1 MTENMQMH
9 VSEDGAELII
19 RVDLTVQG
27 TPSASGKT
35 IVLASSRGNADV
47 PGMDGYK
54 VGLNV
59 FRYPA

>member
-1 MTENMQMH
+1 MDNMTMTVEG
-9 VSEDGAELII
+9 DELVI
-19 RVDLTVQG
+19 RVDLSVPG
-27 TPSASGKT
+27 TASASGKT

-47 PGMDGYK
+47 PGKDGYK

>member
-1 MTENMQMH
+1 VTPDNMTMSVEG
-9 VSEDGAELII
+9 DELVI
-19 RVDLTVQG
+19 RVKLDVQG
-27 TPSASGKT
+27 VPSASGKT

-47 PGMDGYK
+47 PGKDGYK